1 MSGNTDVT
9 RIRAAD
15 GYVFEVTSDVA
26 RLAPVFNCLLEDGD
40 RHEEMPVPVVRH
52 EALALLLG
60 QLQRKRD
67 TGHFDVAC
75 FVDSEAELE
84 QLSFAA
90 DCLGVDSLFNECL
103 LKLASSLL
111 TSVGF
116 ASRAS
121 AWVLRRLLFLA
132 PGLIHEEQTAAIVLA
147 YANRFAK
154 EADAD
159 ASASIFN
166 LLYDA
171 SIKVRVAAV
180 TAVAKLAPGH
190 DGELVG
196 ILVNVCKTGCGK
208 ELQLAGLRSLKKLA
222 PEADRTAFDFALE
235 FVASQDSE
243 QRNAALALLAS
254 VAKRGD
260 VQAVKVAIR
269 RLQGTQ
275 AVDQLTAVRSLQ
287 QLAVAGDAN
296 IINVLMD
303 RLEECGEEV
312 RCATVEALSV
322 LAGKGDD
329 LAITAVLKRVT
340 HRFWWVRRV
349 ALQVLRQIANAG
361 DPRVMKKLFEQL
373 EQRDAAMRGE
383 ALAALPN
390 FASHGDEKV
399 LTALWGLLVGPVATS
414 EPLVRATLLQA
425 LGKLGRGSEAAIQIS
440 FSQLRSLRDC
450 VRKLALEALAVVA
463 PRGDDRVVSE
473 VLACVGSADD
483 GLRVAALTALRRL
496 ATPQEPRIVMVV
508 TKKTLDE
515 CDSVRQ
521 SALEAFDDLVGR
533 GNRDALRMLTAG
545 MGSRC
550 SREQQAATVALR
562 RALKPGDKEGLQK
575 IAKQMRS
582 SDQALRQAAVATL
595 EHLARDGGPRQFA
608 AVLDIG
614 MNTLEQGRGFS
625 KSAAADLLQRL
636 APRGDTGVL
645 DALTQQLENCNKDSL
660 RDVLIRVIMHVAS
673 SIPSS
678 KPFAAALGRCLAH
691 KKCTMRCMALGAFE
705 EVIEPGN
712 SRAISSASTGLAHAC
727 WQVRWT
733 AAAAI
738 LCVAR
743 KALKAFARA
752 GVGEASDAAA
762 AALGHIEEVVR
773 TQLRSRRLAV
783 RQVASYV
790 LEGLRPGRMTAVD
803 GLVEL
808 ARQTAQQIEEQEA
821 VAATV
826 EAGGAVAVSVP
837 RRTATLPAAPS
848 MRARIT
854 TVSTSSISR
863 HLVANRSGPASVG
876 KQLPALATKKP
887 VPTPKAAEPS
897 TPSSSIQ
904 KRLKML
910 KRKTGSASLRG
921 SKAANE
927 KVAIP
932 PSSSSSIQKRLKMLK
947 RKTGSASLRGSKA
960 ANEKATRPSLEQ
972 LAGALDGLKM
982 PPELQKRKQ
991 DVLTQHM
998 ERRGAKASRK
1008 EEANGKGSLRQTP
1021 PGPSKVQVKAVRQQP
1036 QLLHKAPS
1044 SATRPASRLS
1054 KVSAPAPPHVQHT
1067 SKRPRIL

>member
-645 DALTQQLENCNKDSL
+645 DALTQQLENCNK
-660 RDVLIRVIMHVAS
+660 
-673 SIPSS
+673 
-678 KPFAAALGRCLAH
+678 
-691 KKCTMRCMALGAFE
+691 